1 MKQKRRLKKQLG
13 IKTMGS
19 KMTLS
24 MRRQAGSATDP
35 TNSRAAVRVVKLI
48 SGSTRA
54 QIFGLVA
61 TKMKTLTFAK
71 CALDGAYTARKTIKT
86 SAGLIQHRLE
96 KPSST
101 LLRTRNVNH
110 I

>member
-35 TNSRAAVRVVKLI
+35 TNSRAAAKVVKRI

-54 QIFGLVA
+54 PYSGLVA
-61 TKMKTLTFAK
+61 IKRRTLTFAK
-71 CALDGAYTARKTIKT
+71 CALDGAYTARKTI
-86 SAGLIQHRLE
+86 
-96 KPSST
+96 
-101 LLRTRNVNH
+101 
-110 I
+110 